1 MVKISEEKIKYS
13 LFGEIIVKVENSI
26 ESTEKIL
33 IFYINNEYRFTKV
46 VKYKIKTKKVNKF
59 YTYQQ

>member
-33 IFYINNEYRFTKV
+33 IFYINNEYRLTKV
-46 VKYKIKTKKVNKF
+46 LKYKIKTKKS
-59 YTYQQ
+59 Q